1 MAGTEVEMMNLDDAA
16 RKLSSFPVYPSLSAS
31 IDRLLGGFRAGTV
44 VEVYGQSNCGKTQ
57 LAMQTAM
64 SAAHEGFHSLFVD
77 TEGAFRPERVEEMAE
92 ERGWDP
98 RQILRRIVY
107 IRTTDST
114 QQMEVIR
121 RLAETK
127 ETAPCR
133 FVVVDTL
140 TKNFTLDYPGSP
152 NMPRRQGTLGV
163 HLSEIAR
170 DAFLN
175 GRAYLLA
182 NRVTFSQEKQE
193 VHIGGLT
200 LSQMV
205 HRAIHLEREGDRIRA
220 TVAGKPEVGEWLRI
234 GAAGL
239 D

>member
-1 MAGTEVEMMNLDDAA
+1 LARTEDRMMNLGDAA
-16 RKLSSFPVYPSLSAS
+16 GKVSSFPVYPTLSSS
-31 IDRLLGGFRAGTV
+31 IDRLLGGFRAGKL
-44 VEVYGQSNCGKTQ
+44 VEVYGQSNSGKTQ

-64 SAAHEGFHSLFVD
+64 SVAHGGFHSLFVD
-77 TEGAFRPERVEEMAE
+77 TEGSFRPERVEEMAE
-92 ERGWDP
+92 QRGWDS
-98 RQILRRIVY
+98 RQMLNRIVY
-107 IRTTDST
+107 TRATDST
-114 QQMEVIR
+114 KQIGVIR
-121 RLAETK
+121 RLGESK
-127 ETAPCR
+127 ETSQCR
-133 FVVVDTL
+133 FVVIDTL

-205 HRAIHLEREGDRIRA
+205 HSSMHLEREGDRIRA
-220 TVAGKPEVGEWLRI
+220 TVSGKPGASEWLHI